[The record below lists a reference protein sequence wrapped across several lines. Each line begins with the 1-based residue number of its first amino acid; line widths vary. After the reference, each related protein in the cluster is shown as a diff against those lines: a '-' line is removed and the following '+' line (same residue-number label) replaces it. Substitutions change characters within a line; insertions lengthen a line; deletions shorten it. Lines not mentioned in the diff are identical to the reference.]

1 MSLSSAMDQRSGRL
15 SRSRRLKRSRLRCSP
30 GGVGGFRFSGV
41 ASVFVRL
48 YRFADFLPSPGPRG
62 GGSSSWSAPFL
73 GAECVRRLKRELAGA
88 PGVDGGSSALAAA
101 TTAGGISPWLA
112 DRARRRPAGAGDGR
126 IVSPRVAWSS
136 PTWDAQSW

>member
-1 MSLSSAMDQRSGRL
+1 MSLSSAMDQRSARL
-15 SRSRRLKRSRLRCSP
+15 NRSRRLKRSRLRCSP

-48 YRFADFLPSPGPRG
+48 YRVANFLPSPGARG
-62 GGSSSWSAPFL
+62 AGSSSWSAPFL
-73 GAECVRRLKRELAGA
+73 GAECVRRLNRELAGA